1 MVAKVAR
8 FVWPTVIPMVSKVQ
22 LDHAR
27 RLQAA
32 SGYVDLEMPAHA
44 LRALDGIAHPEITPF
59 EFHYLRGQALRLAGR
74 WAEALVAFSSARE
87 YQPENLD
94 VLMGMAWCFKRTDQ
108 LSRAISTMEE
118 AYRAHPKVPVVL
130 YNIACYHSLAGDK
143 SQALSWLGRAL
154 RMEASLRKVVP
165 DDPDL
170 QALALRTSLR
180 DLIPDES
187 DFDSLRNDPD
197 FQYLARLEQLTDLPE

>member
-1 MVAKVAR
+1 
-8 FVWPTVIPMVSKVQ
+8 
-22 LDHAR
+22 
-27 RLQAA
+27 
-32 SGYVDLEMPAHA
+32 
-44 LRALDGIAHPEITPF
+44 
-59 EFHYLRGQALRLAGR
+59 
-74 WAEALVAFSSARE
+74 
-87 YQPENLD
+87 
-94 VLMGMAWCFKRTDQ
+94 
-108 LSRAISTMEE
+108 MEE

-143 SQALSWLGRAL
+143 RQALSWLGRAL
-154 RMEASLRKVVP
+154 RMEASLRKLVP